1 MKLAKIATI
10 AAAAALM
17 VSTAALAVPVAEEH
31 VTGGVLDLPWVNGF
45 GVSAHLMPLTL
56 GVADPGYANPSGD
69 HTVGIATTMPV
80 DSGGIV
86 LAATDP
92 VGLSDYTWEG
102 WVFTNAGNS
111 RRGLIVRG
119 DPSNDFQSCYQFVIQ
134 SGLLQ
139 MNFRKLV
146 NSMPTT
152 LGTWLTTTLP
162 GGIPTANSWHH
173 MKVIAQGN
181 AFRCFMDGTELTTTP
196 IVDSDLATGW
206 VGVYNFR
213 ADQGEIPMYVDDL
226 LLSPIDPTAAGVESF
241 GSVKARYRR

>member
-1 MKLAKIATI
+1 MKLARIATI
-10 AAAAALM
+10 AAAAALA
-17 VSTAALAVPVAEEH
+17 VSAVAMAVPVAEEH
-31 VTGGVLDLPWVNGF
+31 VTGGSLDLPWANGF
-45 GVSAHLMPLTL
+45 GVSAHLVPLTL
-56 GVADPGYANPSGD
+56 GPADDGYVNPSGD
-69 HTVGIATTMPV
+69 HTVGLATTMPV

-92 VGLSDYTWEG
+92 LGLSSYTWEG
-102 WVFTNAGNS
+102 WIFTNAGNS

-119 DPSNDFQSCYQFVIQ
+119 DPTNDFQSCYQLVIQ

-173 MKVIAQGN
+173 MKVIAEGN
-181 AFRCFMDGTELTTTP
+181 TFRCFMDGTELTTTP

-226 LLSPIDPTAAGVESF
+226 LLSPIEPTANASESF